1 MRVSSRNNI
10 IAGAFLLVALALAV
24 TISIILSNAEQRIRS
39 TKDYTI
45 RFSLSS
51 GTHGL
56 KSGSQVLL
64 GGQPVGWV
72 RSININPDEG
82 GLPGWIDVGVAVR
95 ADLRLYESAI
105 ATLERPLLGSASAL
119 NFVSPGTAERVSNPT
134 GAGPELEEGETIT
147 GSLAAPAFLAS
158 AGYGPEQAEQLR
170 SFTKNAA
177 ESAEKLNKVIDQFN
191 VDLPAVLTDVR
202 ESTKALR
209 EKMPEWRD
217 QIDQTLANAQKASER
232 FQPLV
237 DEANA
242 GIKDAR
248 QVITT
253 AQATID
259 ESRPKIGAS
268 LDAIQSASEKLD
280 RQTVGEINGLITDA
294 RDGVRRFS
302 AGVYDLASWF
312 SQENPSISRIVANL
326 RLASDQLKLAS
337 VEVRQSPW
345 KLLYQPKTK
354 ELENEA
360 LYDAARTYA
369 QAVSDLRAAGEA
381 IDSALKS
388 PAAAPLEPETIK
400 ALRGKLDAAFVSYEA
415 AERLLLAK
423 MGAK

>member
-10 IAGAFLLVALALAV
+10 IAGAFLLVALVLAV

-64 GGQPVGWV
+64 GWQPVGWV
-72 RSININPDEG
+72 RSIDINPDEG
-82 GLPGWIDVGVAVR
+82 GLPGWIEVGVAVR

-134 GAGPELEEGETIT
+134 GVGPELEEGETIT

-170 SFTKNAA
+170 SFTRNAA

-312 SQENPSISRIVANL
+312 SQENPSISRIVANM

-400 ALRGKLDAAFVSYEA
+400 ALRAKLDAAFVAYEA